1 MQFQS
6 LDGEDPLKESMATLS
21 GILTWRIP
29 MDRGAWRAMVHG
41 VTKSPTQLKRFSM
54 HAPPISN
61 FLLVPL
67 PFLSSLLQGSPFP
80 ASFSSSSHAQR
91 SHLFP
96 SHENHTHRHLFHSLP
111 SSLHHTPDTFSLA
124 LGCHPSLPPASL
136 CTEPWACCRPPPPLP
151 PSSHLSP
158 DALLH

>member
-1 MQFQS
+1 MQETQEMQFQS

-96 SHENHTHRHLFHSLP
+96 SHENHTHRHLFHSCPDVETAGFQGSGPKP
-111 SSLHHTPDTFSLA
+111 SS
-124 LGCHPSLPPASL
+124 CHMFDLI
-136 CTEPWACCRPPPPLP
+136 TGYTVWIQ
-151 PSSHLSP
+151 
-158 DALLH
+158 